1 MSLISDALRKVRQE
15 EAEKEAKSRGMET
28 PVVAGY
34 WKRGGRL
41 SVGLILGAVIAIG
54 AAGIGG
60 GLVWW
65 ALVDRSV
72 KDTVEAPD
80 EIASA
85 GAEAVE
91 VQPDQVSEDLA
102 PIQAGD
108 VIVPTVMAMES
119 KPDDHDVSQAG
130 DGDAVT
136 GTEAADRVP
145 DREQNTPIEA
155 PSPQPQKQPQPT
167 LADGEF
173 VGEARIGG
181 ITLTLDYL
189 VYRTDNPF
197 AQINGQDVRVG
208 GFVEDFLVEAITID
222 RVVLSQGD
230 TTIVLRVH

>member
-1 MSLISDALRKVRQE
+1 MSLISDALRKARQE

-80 EIASA
+80 EIVSV
-85 GAEAVE
+85 GAEAVD
-91 VQPDQVSEDLA
+91 VQPDQVSENSA
-102 PIQAGD
+102 PVQAGD
-108 VIVPTVMAMES
+108 VIVPTVVAMES
-119 KPDDHDVSQAG
+119 KPDGHDVLHAG

-136 GTEAADRVP
+136 ETEVADRVP
-145 DREQNTPIEA
+145 DRERTAAVEA
-155 PSPQPQKQPQPT
+155 PAPQPQIQPQPT
-167 LADGEF
+167 LAAGEF
-173 VGEARIGG
+173 VGEAHIGDV
-181 ITLTLDYL
+181 TLILDYL
-189 VYRTDNPF
+189 VYRKENPF
-197 AQINGQDVRVG
+197 AQINGRDVRVG
-208 GFVEDFLVEAITID
+208 AVIEDYVVETITEES
-222 RVVLSQGD
+222 VVLSQGD